1 MAATITAVVVGLA
14 AASTSAVDGYASGR
28 LACSL
33 SDARI
38 TESSGVASASWAD
51 DVIWTHNDSG
61 DQPRFFAVNTG
72 TCAVAAVYDVTGAR
86 AVDWEDMARAG
97 TTLFLGDI
105 GDNKTQ
111 RTSVTV
117 YDVPEPVQGA
127 PAGPVR
133 PSATRTLTY
142 PDGAHDAE
150 SLFVDPTTGR
160 LAIVTKMASG
170 EPAAYLAPING
181 GGVMEKAAAVPVPS
195 ATGADATADR
205 IIVRD
210 YLSAYEWEVH
220 PGDMLAAALD
230 RSPTPVGLPTTPQ
243 GEAIAYARDGSGL
256 WTTSERQGS
265 PVSFLA
271 REAPPPS
278 SAPGS
283 AQAERPTTS
292 GGDAPAEPGESF
304 GDVAPG
310 AVVAIAASAALI
322 VGLVARH
329 RCRRRRP

>member
-1 MAATITAVVVGLA
+1 V
-14 AASTSAVDGYASGR
+14 
-28 LACSL
+28 
-33 SDARI
+33 
-38 TESSGVASASWAD
+38 SWAD

-86 AVDWEDMARAG
+86 AVDWEDMARSG

-105 GDNKTQ
+105 ETQ

-117 YDVPEPVQGA
+117 YDLPEPDQGA
-127 PAGPVR
+127 PSGPVR

-160 LAIVTKMASG
+160 LAIVTKVASG

-181 GGVMEKAAAVPVPS
+181 SGVMEKAAGVPVPS
-195 ATGADATADR
+195 ATGADATTDR
-205 IIVRD
+205 ITVRD

-220 PGDMLAAALD
+220 PGDTLAGALG
-230 RSPTPVGLPTTPQ
+230 RSPTPVGLPSTLQ

-265 PVSFLA
+265 PVHFLA
-271 REAPPPS
+271 REAPLAS
-278 SAPGS
+278 SAPGP
-283 AQAERPTTS
+283 AQAEPPTTS
-292 GGDAPAEPGESF
+292 GGDASGEPDASF
-304 GDVAPG
+304 GDAALG
-310 AVVAIAASAALI
+310 AVLAIAASA
-322 VGLVARH
+322 VLVVLLVT
-329 RCRRRRP
+329 RRRRRSQR